1 MYLCICSAVSYYPD
15 WMLKTHDGCNNHTRN
30 CYTIHTRW
38 KKKEDNK
45 LKIDHISK
53 TFAKGTVNE
62 KKALDDIS
70 LTVDT
75 GDFITI
81 IGSNGA
87 GKSTLFNSISG
98 EFFVDTG
105 KIIFEYPD
113 SWEVEK
119 ADILSNPDCIA
130 TLSKGQC
137 NLINAVSFPTATNLD
152 DYKIFME
159 DAISNDGGNVLA
171 SDFVQIAEKDAI
183 KLHANID
190 TPDINFDIHTYVF
203 VENGEIYIFELR
215 TLDVSGESESEF
227 KNIISSLKF

>member
-1 MYLCICSAVSYYPD
+1 M
-15 WMLKTHDGCNNHTRN
+15 R
-30 CYTIHTRW
+30 
-38 KKKEDNK
+38 
-45 LKIDHISK
+45 
-53 TFAKGTVNE
+53 TFN
-62 KKALDDIS
+62 
-70 LTVDT
+70 
-75 GDFITI
+75 
-81 IGSNGA
+81 
-87 GKSTLFNSISG
+87 
-98 EFFVDTG
+98 TG
-105 KIIFEYPD
+105 KITFEYPVT
-113 SWEVEK
+113 WEVEK
-119 ADILSNPDCIA
+119 ADVLSNPDCIA
-130 TLSKGQC
+130 TLSKGQD
-137 NLINAVSFPTATNLD
+137 NLLNAVSFPTATNLD